1 MASPG
6 TPLALRIGHMF
17 RITEQHADGRLVLRL
32 EGRCAGP
39 WVDELDAC
47 WRMVADA
54 AGREPIV
61 VDLTGVCSVDAAGR
75 EQLARMFRGGARFVT
90 TGCAMSEMVREI
102 AASSQ
107 LSAFSWKPDADRH
120 SPRGMHGRSGGS
132 AIDEPGED
140 SFVTGT
146 RTLNRSWKLEAG
158 S

>member
-1 MASPG
+1 
-6 TPLALRIGHMF
+6 MF
-17 RITEQHADGRLVLRL
+17 RITEQHAGGRLVLRL

-54 AGREPIV
+54 VGREPIV

-90 TGCAMSEMVREI
+90 TGCAMSEMVHEI

-107 LSAFSWKPDADRH
+107 LPAG
-120 SPRGMHGRSGGS
+120 SPMQ
-132 AIDEPGED
+132 
-140 SFVTGT
+140 TGIRLQACT
-146 RTLNRSWKLEAG
+146 VDLEAPR
-158 S
+158 STNRERTRSSQAREP

>member
-1 MASPG
+1 
-6 TPLALRIGHMF
+6 MF

-75 EQLARMFRGGARFVT
+75 GQLARMFRGGARFVT
-90 TGCAMSEMVREI
+90 TGCAMSEMVHEI

-107 LSAFSWKPDADRH
+107 LPAASSQLPASSLRLEVERPGRAAG
-120 SPRGMHGRSGGS
+120 PGRSARPS
-132 AIDEPGED
+132 IDEPED
-140 SFVTGT
+140 EPLAAGA
-146 RTLNRSWKLEAG
+146 RTLNLNPEREP
-158 S
+158 